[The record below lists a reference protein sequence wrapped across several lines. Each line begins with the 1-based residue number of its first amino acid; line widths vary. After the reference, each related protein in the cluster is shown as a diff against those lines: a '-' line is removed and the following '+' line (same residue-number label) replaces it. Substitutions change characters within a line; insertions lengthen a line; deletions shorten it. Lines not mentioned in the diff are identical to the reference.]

1 MNAYIS
7 ADIQFYMSTLSDLID
22 NLENISS
29 LNYVLSSEINLL
41 LSEIFITNFQV
52 QPLQAECQLL
62 LSQLQNVGAI
72 NKYDEDSYISF
83 HPQLQF
89 LFQTEL
95 LSKPILFAFFLF
107 QLAGLLDSKQHL
119 DECKFASLGKYII
132 QGKQVLNVYSVQFSA
147 LLKDFYAQIPIQ
159 TIQYKIF
166 KIRKQLEQEPN
177 IICFHKLAKVLYRFM
192 KGRVKT
198 KDENE
203 DQFLYCLVFKQLNS
217 NTLTELFKEQTY
229 VFNQISQIQNI
240 WTKMDKQVIQQY
252 ENDTII
258 QKERITAEI
267 LIFEEELQIFKN
279 ETDSEEKR
287 LFDRLIIQYKP
298 HKLNRT
304 IINNLLIKYGY
315 KLYLNNCEY
324 TKVYKQCEQDTFI
337 NDLILSL
344 NGLDNAIKINNL
356 QTLFYHQQIRDSF
369 ELIKKL
375 VSNYKMLINL
385 CQQPN
390 IDRFLNQCVQLQLED
405 EVLKIC
411 AINIEQ
417 FSECYDLDAII
428 RNQLY
433 MHKIVNR
440 VKKPMLKLE
449 TSKIELQKI
458 EEQKLEELKVQQ
470 QTLQQQKIEQQK
482 LEKEQLKQHKLERL
496 EQDKLEK
503 LKLQQLKI
511 EQQKLQQQKIEQQ
524 KLEQKLLEQQKIEQ
538 KKKLELEQKQ
548 KLEQLKL
555 EQLKQEQL
563 QQEKHQKEKLEQ
575 QILEQKLKLEQEEK
589 KKHEQKK
596 FEEEKL
602 ERLRQEQQKLEQ
614 QEKEN
619 MQQMKLEQE
628 KLEQEKQELLEQQK
642 LDEQLKLEQLEQEKV
657 VQLKLQQEKEEQDKQ
672 KLQEQEAMM
681 KLEQEKQQLIE
692 QQKLEQEK
700 LDQLR
705 QQQLELEQKQKQEQ
719 EKLEQKRQEQ
729 LKIEQEKL
737 ELEQLENQRFE
748 QEKLEQQKQ
757 QQLEQEQKLKQE
769 QEQLQLEQ
777 QLKLEQ
783 EKLEQQKLE
792 QLELER
798 KEQEQLEQEKLEN
811 ERLEQEQKL
820 QSERLELEKQEQEK
834 LENEQQCQKLEQ
846 DNNEKQNENEAL
858 IQNKTEST
866 KRIKIVDEQLMNE
879 INARKQQPCLLHN
892 NNVFNQAYISEIP
905 DVKIT
910 TFQIRDLKTNYFLL
924 EENEQETGCPLRSVN
939 VNALF
944 YESWA
949 PDTFKKRM
957 KQVMQQIENCSELK
971 IEQFQKI
978 LTQQKKLT
986 GNQCVICNTEVSFD
1000 VNLDYDNQLKSK
1012 MRENSVSDFEIITG
1026 VQYVGC
1032 QALKNVYCSKCAQS
1046 KFTYNFIIP
1055 EINSKPIKVSSLGA
1069 NLVYKY
1075 FRNKIYKN
1083 ESIFE
1088 HNSQYQ
1094 YEHIQLCLNRVKTII
1109 QPCRA
1114 INIYN
1119 EWFQYFDPLLN
1130 LHDIHNQTLV
1140 QPNYEILT
1148 LLQEK
1153 LNKHKKEICK
1163 KHLDDLFIDNKQ
1175 WPIIFYKQTLLK
1187 IIFIHFLSC
1196 EDCANRLYQCCI
1208 CRGRFEH
1215 EESLKF
1221 LLNSPFFCP
1230 SCFGMCHKQ
1239 CFQQHDCRK

>member
-89 LFQTEL
+89 LFQTEF

-159 TIQYKIF
+159 TIQCKIF

-356 QTLFYHQQIRDSF
+356 QTLFCHQQIRDSF

-375 VSNYKMLINL
+375 VSNQKMRINL

-511 EQQKLQQQKIEQQ
+511 EQQKLYTEILFYAFFLKIDVCGIACIS
-524 KLEQKLLEQQKIEQ
+524 KLLSIIVYIPQTFVI
-538 KKKLELEQKQ
+538 LTR
-548 KLEQLKL
+548 
-555 EQLKQEQL
+555 L
-563 QQEKHQKEKLEQ
+563 QVHLV
-575 QILEQKLKLEQEEK
+575 
-589 KKHEQKK
+589 
-596 FEEEKL
+596 
-602 ERLRQEQQKLEQ
+602 
-614 QEKEN
+614 N
-619 MQQMKLEQE
+619 
-628 KLEQEKQELLEQQK
+628 
-642 LDEQLKLEQLEQEKV
+642 V
-657 VQLKLQQEKEEQDKQ
+657 VQIYDTYYILFLTQ
-672 KLQEQEAMM
+672 
-681 KLEQEKQQLIE
+681 
-692 QQKLEQEK
+692 
-700 LDQLR
+700 
-705 QQQLELEQKQKQEQ
+705 
-719 EKLEQKRQEQ
+719 
-729 LKIEQEKL
+729 
-737 ELEQLENQRFE
+737 F
-748 QEKLEQQKQ
+748 
-757 QQLEQEQKLKQE
+757 KLKQHPH
-769 QEQLQLEQ
+769 LIKSTFHFNDL
-777 QLKLEQ
+777 LKSVQ
-783 EKLEQQKLE
+783 GVI
-792 QLELER
+792 
-798 KEQEQLEQEKLEN
+798 
-811 ERLEQEQKL
+811 
-820 QSERLELEKQEQEK
+820 
-834 LENEQQCQKLEQ
+834 
-846 DNNEKQNENEAL
+846 D
-858 IQNKTEST
+858 
-866 KRIKIVDEQLMNE
+866 
-879 INARKQQPCLLHN
+879 
-892 NNVFNQAYISEIP
+892 YI
-905 DVKIT
+905 
-910 TFQIRDLKTNYFLL
+910 
-924 EENEQETGCPLRSVN
+924 
-939 VNALF
+939 
-944 YESWA
+944 
-949 PDTFKKRM
+949 FKKRLPQPINNNKC
-957 KQVMQQIENCSELK
+957 KQGQLNFSIPFKNQIAVY
-971 IEQFQKI
+971 IGFP
-978 LTQQKKLT
+978 TQTKYSIPRYQH
-986 GNQCVICNTEVSFD
+986 NQS
-1000 VNLDYDNQLKSK
+1000 Q
-1012 MRENSVSDFEIITG
+1012 SV
-1026 VQYVGC
+1026 
-1032 QALKNVYCSKCAQS
+1032 LS
-1046 KFTYNFIIP
+1046 KFTCQSINKYKTPLSHLESCCSSNNYN
-1055 EINSKPIKVSSLGA
+1055 
-1069 NLVYKY
+1069 
-1075 FRNKIYKN
+1075 
-1083 ESIFE
+1083 
-1088 HNSQYQ
+1088 
-1094 YEHIQLCLNRVKTII
+1094 
-1109 QPCRA
+1109 
-1114 INIYN
+1114 
-1119 EWFQYFDPLLN
+1119 LLN
-1130 LHDIHNQTLV
+1130 ILGSNQVKHNT
-1140 QPNYEILT
+1140 NTI
-1148 LLQEK
+1148 
-1153 LNKHKKEICK
+1153 
-1163 KHLDDLFIDNKQ
+1163 
-1175 WPIIFYKQTLLK
+1175 
-1187 IIFIHFLSC
+1187 
-1196 EDCANRLYQCCI
+1196 
-1208 CRGRFEH
+1208 
-1215 EESLKF
+1215 
-1221 LLNSPFFCP
+1221 LLNTVNYIYTT
-1230 SCFGMCHKQ
+1230 
-1239 CFQQHDCRK
+1239 QHNNHIYLST

>member
-1 MNAYIS
+1 MNACIS
-7 ADIQFYMSTLSDLID
+7 ADIQFYMNTLSDLIN

-41 LSEIFITNFQV
+41 LSEIFITSFQV
-52 QPLQAECQLL
+52 QPLQAECQIL

-107 QLAGLLDSKQHL
+107 QLAGLLDSNQHL
-119 DECKFASLGKYII
+119 DECKFANLGKYII

-177 IICFHKLAKVLYRFM
+177 IICFHKLAKVLHRFM

-203 DQFLYCLVFKQLNS
+203 DSFLYCLVFKQLNS
-217 NTLTELFKEQTY
+217 NTLTEFFKEQTY
-229 VFNQISQIQNI
+229 IFNQISQIQNI
-240 WTKMDKQVIQQY
+240 WTKIDKQVIEQY
-252 ENDTII
+252 ENVTII

-279 ETDSEEKR
+279 EADSEEKR

-298 HKLNRT
+298 NKLNRT
-304 IINNLLIKYGY
+304 IINNLLIKYSY

-344 NGLDNAIKINNL
+344 NGLNNDIKINNL
-356 QTLFYHQQIRDSF
+356 KTLFCHQQIRDSF

-375 VSNYKMLINL
+375 VSNYKMLNNL

-390 IDRFLNQCVQLQLED
+390 IDRFLNQCVQFQLED

-417 FSECYDLDAII
+417 LSEYYDLDAII
-428 RNQLY
+428 KNQLY

-470 QTLQQQKIEQQK
+470 QIIQQQKIEQQK
-482 LEKEQLKQHKLERL
+482 LEKEQLKQQKLERL

-503 LKLQQLKI
+503 LKLQQLKL
-511 EQQKLQQQKIEQQ
+511 EQQKLQQQKLEQQ
-524 KLEQKLLEQQKIEQ
+524 KLEQKLLEQQKNEQ
-538 KKKLELEQKQ
+538 KKKLEQEQKY

-563 QQEKHQKEKLEQ
+563 QQEKLKQEKLEQ
-575 QILEQKLKLEQEEK
+575 QILEQKLKLELEEK
-589 KKHEQKK
+589 KKLEQKK
-596 FEEEKL
+596 LEEEKL
-602 ERLRQEQQKLEQ
+602 EQERLKQEQQKLELEKQLQ
-614 QEKEN
+614 QEQEK

-628 KLEQEKQELLEQQK
+628 KQKLFEQQK
-642 LDEQLKLEQLEQEKV
+642 LDEQLKLEQLEQEKLE
-657 VQLKLQQEKEEQDKQ
+657 QLKLQQEKDEQEKQ
-672 KLQEQEAMM
+672 KLLEKEAMI
-681 KLEQEKQQLIE
+681 KLEQER
-692 QQKLEQEK
+692 

-705 QQQLELEQKQKQEQ
+705 QQQLELEQKQK
-719 EKLEQKRQEQ
+719 L
-729 LKIEQEKL
+729 
-737 ELEQLENQRFE
+737 E
-748 QEKLEQQKQ
+748 QEKLEQQEIQRLEQEKQ
-757 QQLEQEQKLKQE
+757 KQQLEQEQKLKQE
-769 QEQLQLEQ
+769 QEQLRLEE

-783 EKLEQQKLE
+783 EKIEQQKLE

-798 KEQEQLEQEKLEN
+798 KKQEKLEQDQLEKEKLQEQLENERREQEK
-811 ERLEQEQKL
+811 QKL
-820 QSERLELEKQEQEK
+820 DLEKQEKEK
-834 LENEQQCQKLEQ
+834 EVQRQKLEQ
-846 DNNEKQNENEAL
+846 DKKEEEKQNENEEPL
-858 IQNKTEST
+858 HELKQTEST

-879 INARKQQPCLLHN
+879 INARKQQPSLLHN
-892 NNVFNQAYISEIP
+892 NNMFSQAYVSEIP

-910 TFQIRDLKTNYFLL
+910 TFQIRDLKTNYFSL
-924 EENEQETGCPLRSVN
+924 EENEQETGNAIRN
-939 VNALF
+939 NNANALF
-944 YESWA
+944 YESWV
-949 PDTFKKRM
+949 PNTFKKRM
-957 KQVMQQIENCSELK
+957 KQVMQQIDNCSELK

-978 LTQQKKLT
+978 LTQQKKLA
-986 GNQCVICNTEVSFD
+986 GNQCVICNAEVSFD

-1012 MRENSVSDFEIITG
+1012 MRENSVSDFEIIKG

-1046 KFTYNFIIP
+1046 KFTFNFIIP

-1075 FRNKIYKN
+1075 FQNKIYKN

-1114 INIYN
+1114 INIYK
-1119 EWFQYFDPLLN
+1119 EWFQYFDSLLS

-1187 IIFIHFLSC
+1187 IIFMHLLSC

-1208 CRGRFEH
+1208 CKGRFEH